1 MSTVTPLPQSQGSP
15 YHAKPHPQHPSQQ
28 YGDRE
33 SQESTRK
40 EHDYTIP
47 VKPPSEYSGS
57 MKSAS
62 VSGRSSRSPRD
73 RDPSRGRASPGRGGR
88 DAGSGSRIGSSSGS
102 GRSSLSPVKGVLRVG
117 KHSRHSSPASPPGHI
132 DGRGGRST
140 GSSDAVTS
148 AGTSTGMSGN
158 LLDAASVDS
167 LERRFQKLIKDDS
180 PDTSSI
186 AGMAAVMS
194 GGDVVAVKGASD
206 SISAPKESVL
216 EVPNVPVVEREEELV
231 TPLKKRVPIIQEK
244 QQIQREAQKKQAL
257 EGTSNDKIRNPFGR
271 RLPRYVS

>member
-1 MSTVTPLPQSQGSP
+1 MMSLTPSTLLNSMMMIERAWNQQG
-15 YHAKPHPQHPSQQ
+15 K
-28 YGDRE
+28 R
-33 SQESTRK
+33 
-40 EHDYTIP
+40 DYTIP

-57 MKSAS
+57 VKSAS
-62 VSGRSSRSPRD
+62 VSGRSSRSARD

-88 DAGSGSRIGSSSGS
+88 DAGSGSRIGSSTGS

-117 KHSRHSSPASPPGHI
+117 KHSRHSSPASPTGHI

-148 AGTSTGMSGN
+148 AGTGMSGN

-186 AGMAAVMS
+186 VGMAAVMS
-194 GGDVVAVKGASD
+194 GGDAVAVKGASD
-206 SISAPKESVL
+206 AISAPEESVL
-216 EVPNVPVVEREEELV
+216 EEDELGI
-231 TPLKKRVPIIQEK
+231 PLKKRVPILQEK
-244 QQIQREAQKKQAL
+244 QEIQREKQTEEPL
-257 EGTSNDKIRNPFGR
+257 EGA
-271 RLPRYVS
+271 